1 MSHGRRQRD
10 RGVVVGDRAAGYRC
24 LVRIRRGRVSESCHF
39 GADQAWMHM
48 LTIHSWALARGVLGV
63 GDHRNGPDGA
73 EDPRDPRIVVEQPP
87 RRTCILGVLMLGA
100 AV

>member
-1 MSHGRRQRD
+1 
-10 RGVVVGDRAAGYRC
+10 
-24 LVRIRRGRVSESCHF
+24 
-39 GADQAWMHM
+39 MHM
-48 LTIHSWALARGVLGV
+48 LMIHSWALARGVLEV